1 MFYNKK
7 KKLIAS
13 VVICLHFVN
22 LISSVSFASIDNE
35 QSLLCSVD
43 KIDDEDKVKNQDF
56 NLENNDDITLEVNN
70 SSKDNILSKEKID
83 GIKNL
88 AEKLDMPFKILLEKL
103 RLNLNSCKS
112 YLVPLIETEEHKNCL
127 LDIFCYANPEYMKY
141 YLDGKLKP
149 LEKVERIFYV
159 NSLKRMWQGKI
170 PKSLNFIIDVNN
182 SVGRIAVG
190 PLYDRGTIDS
200 EIGYAIKEGYSRK
213 GITSEAVKTLIELLR
228 YLIKSGKYDI
238 EKIRATAKEGN
249 IASNKILQRNGFI
262 KMPEM
267 LYDGYSPENEY
278 FYYFK

>member
-1 MFYNKK
+1 MFFSKK
-7 KKLIAS
+7 KNLCTVILIFSLFANSVSVVSVAS
-13 VVICLHFVN
+13 VV
-22 LISSVSFASIDNE
+22 NE
-35 QSLLCSVD
+35 QSYCIDEEQSLKNDQRDCSL
-43 KIDDEDKVKNQDF
+43 IHENENQQIEPEPQDVS
-56 NLENNDDITLEVNN
+56 I
-70 SSKDNILSKEKID
+70 SKEKLD
-83 GIKNL
+83 GVKVL
-88 AEKLDMPFKILLEKL
+88 AEKFDLPFEEILEKL
-103 RLNLNSCKS
+103 HFKENC
-112 YLVPLIETEEHKNCL
+112 YLIPLQKIEEHKNCL
-127 LDIFCYANPEYMKY
+127 LDVFSNANPEYMKY

-170 PKSLNFIIDVNN
+170 PKSLNFIIDVNNN

-249 IASNKILQRNGFI
+249 IASNKILQKNDFI
-262 KMPEM
+262 KMPDM
-267 LYDGYSPENEY
+267 IDDGYSPENEY